1 MAARC
6 AEGTQGAQSGIK
18 WVARC
23 MERVHAEGYRMVARY
38 TEGLLGVWR
47 GHSVVARCMGSMQR
61 MCGGMLN
68 G

>member
-23 MERVHAEGYRMVARY
+23 MERVHVEGYRMVARY
-38 TEGLLGVWR
+38 MEGLLGV
-47 GHSVVARCMGSMQR
+47 
-61 MCGGMLN
+61 
-68 G
+68 